1 MLDFRQPPLKLS
13 RGGFHLIWEPLHPLL
28 GKPEPHRFWD
38 TKNGVCYYCFL
49 LLLLLLLLLFDI
61 VIVISFSH
69 LLGNFKWGLKI
80 DMHKTH
86 PIKC

>member
-1 MLDFRQPPLKLS
+1 MGAPPS
-13 RGGFHLIWEPLHPLL
+13 VIRETGASSVL
-28 GKPEPHRFWD
+28 GHKEWS
-38 TKNGVCYYCFL
+38 L
-49 LLLLLLLLLFDI
+49 LLLLAIVI

>member
-1 MLDFRQPPLKLS
+1 MGAPPS
-13 RGGFHLIWEPLHPLL
+13 VIRETGPSSVL
-28 GKPEPHRFWD
+28 GHKEWS
-38 TKNGVCYYCFL
+38 L
-49 LLLLLLLLLFDI
+49 LLLLAIVIVI

-69 LLGNFKWGLKI
+69 LLGNFEWGLKI